1 METDNLSTLG
11 EFKPST
17 DYDEND
23 NNLIVDNSLEQKLLI
38 HGEDTCCDFEET
50 SHGNIRFKCEA
61 CFKTFTT
68 NSSLKR
74 HEERSPIC
82 LKWLSVEKKNIYFND
97 GFRDNS
103 FNFIDFLDDLKQK
116 IISGKRF
123 DDQTLVQENMCIHC
137 LTQFSNIGNLH
148 KHYKNAPVCNQL
160 ALYSF
165 FDIIQSLSPSIES
178 KF

>member
-1 METDNLSTLG
+1 MVTDNSSTLG
-11 EFKPST
+11 EFKPLT

-38 HGEDTCCDFEET
+38 HGEDSCCDFEET

-82 LKWLSVEKKNIYFND
+82 LKWLSVEKKTSILMMVVET
-97 GFRDNS
+97 
-103 FNFIDFLDDLKQK
+103 ILL
-116 IISGKRF
+116 IS
-123 DDQTLVQENMCIHC
+123 
-137 LTQFSNIGNLH
+137 
-148 KHYKNAPVCNQL
+148 
-160 ALYSF
+160 
-165 FDIIQSLSPSIES
+165 SI
-178 KF
+178 F